1 MKQAAEQKK
10 RWFQRDI
17 AYEKCL
23 GLILQKNRMVKG
35 GVLKTWF
42 WAISELFTTPW
53 YRKTR
58 FRVGI
63 CIPLI
68 NWKYCMRMK

>member
-23 GLILQKNRMVKG
+23 GLILRKNRMVEG

-42 WAISELFTTPW
+42 WAISELFTTP
-53 YRKTR
+53 
-58 FRVGI
+58 
-63 CIPLI
+63 
-68 NWKYCMRMK
+68 